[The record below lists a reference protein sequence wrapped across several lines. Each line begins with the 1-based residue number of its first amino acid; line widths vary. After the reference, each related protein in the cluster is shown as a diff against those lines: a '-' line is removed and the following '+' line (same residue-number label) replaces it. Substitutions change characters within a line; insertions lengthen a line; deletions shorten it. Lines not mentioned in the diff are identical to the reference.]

1 MNSILI
7 IVIVVVIF
15 LLVFVMF
22 SLDDHEEE
30 EGFLAEDETGSSAEK
45 NQSMTAS
52 AVAESLP
59 QSNGTNETEE
69 PSRSSEAL
77 PAREKSQERPAE
89 KPTEKVQVRPI
100 SRIESHDR
108 VQLVDSG
115 SEEDLRFRIKLD
127 QRLSLPVSSEDLQA
141 VIASV
146 QLRFPEDVL
155 ADGETFIK
163 LMHRAESVFEKEF
176 SFPFSSFSGSQLDRI
191 WVFGR
196 DEGRDDPLF
205 EALVVAFE
213 VISRFKKTLEADNV
227 LRESKARIAIGVS
240 MGRML
245 KINRGIASLP
255 SWVGKPAY
263 LAETLAEAA
272 GDFSI
277 WVDDQIHKA
286 ALPLFDF
293 REWKPT
299 KLRSPLPPVPFYEL
313 VGWNSAE
320 EISAYTASKDAG
332 ARRAVA
338 VAYRYLNLDDKM
350 QPLVELL
357 SDPDEK
363 VAMEALETV
372 KVIGTANSLG
382 LLKRMLP
389 ETQDAVFR
397 SAIIDA
403 FAAIG
408 SSEVVPVVLGS
419 TKEASWKVR
428 LSATRALYKLAGNEA
443 LRHLEPMLNDA
454 DGAVKAAVNGIFFR
468 ETAQK
473 QYVDNLTGLLGDL
486 SKRTRK
492 VAAEELLAIET
503 DSTVKIV
510 INAFADQDIDL
521 QRHIL
526 SRLET
531 SRSKILYQC
540 FLTMFK
546 NSGEKVRPF
555 IVEAVRRAGLVS

>member
-1 MNSILI
+1 MNSILM

-30 EGFLAEDETGSSAEK
+30 GFPGDDNSEQKTAG
-45 NQSMTAS
+45 QAS
-52 AVAESLP
+52 AVEQSADSLTQP
-59 QSNGTNETEE
+59 GEVTGPPETQK
-69 PSRSSEAL
+69 PHK
-77 PAREKSQERPAE
+77 EKSGDRPPE
-89 KPTEKVQVRPI
+89 KAPEKGSVRQI
-100 SRIESHDR
+100 SRLEAHDR
-108 VQLVDSG
+108 LQLVESG
-115 SEEDLRFRIKLD
+115 TEEDLRFRIKLD
-127 QRLSLPVSSEDLQA
+127 QRLPLPVSAEDLQA
-141 VIASV
+141 VVMSV

-155 ADGETFIK
+155 SDGDTFLK
-163 LMHRAESVFEKEF
+163 LMHRAESVLEKEF
-176 SFPFSSFSGSQLDRI
+176 SFPFSSYSGSQLDRI

-196 DEGRDDPLF
+196 DEDRDDPLF
-205 EALVVAFE
+205 EALVVGFE
-213 VISRFKKTLEADNV
+213 VISRFKKTLETDSV
-227 LRESKARIAIGVS
+227 LRESKARIAVGLS

-245 KINRGIASLP
+245 KINRGIASMP

-272 GDFSI
+272 IDFSI
-277 WVDDQIHKA
+277 YVDEQIHKA

-293 REWKPT
+293 REWKPV
-299 KLRSPLPPVPFYEL
+299 KLRLLPAIPFYEL
-313 VGWNSAE
+313 IGWNDAE
-320 EISAYTASKDAG
+320 EISAFTASKDPG

-338 VAYRYLNLDDKM
+338 VAFRYLNLDDKI

-357 SDPDEK
+357 SDPDER
-363 VAMEALETV
+363 VAMEALETL
-372 KVIGTANSLG
+372 KVIGSANSLG

-389 ETQDAVFR
+389 ETQDPTFR

-408 SSEVVPVVLGS
+408 SNEVVPVVLGS
-419 TKEASWKVR
+419 TKEANWKVR
-428 LSATRALYKLAGNEA
+428 LSAARALHKLAGNEA
-443 LRHLEPMLNDA
+443 LRHLEPMLNDV
-454 DGAVKAAVNGIFFR
+454 DGSVKAAVNGVFFR

-473 QYVDNLTGLLGDL
+473 QYVENLTELLGDL

-510 INAFADQDIDL
+510 INAFAEQDADL
-521 QRHIL
+521 QKLIL
-526 SRLET
+526 RKLET

-540 FLTMFK
+540 FLTLFK
-546 NSGEKVRPF
+546 NSGEKIRPF
-555 IVEAVRRAGLVS
+555 IVDAVRRAGLVS